1 MNGLKKPRRPRWP
14 ANRLAHE
21 STVHKVTPFATEET
35 AALSNEAHL
44 AWHHL
49 INGTGTKAH
58 FDTLAT
64 SLNASLILSEPIGQA
79 AIDVAVRA
87 QQAMVS
93 MQARF
98 HRVGR
103 FGADAQ
109 ALADV
114 PPGLDLYDQLLSF
127 ANPLQLV
134 QAVCKSWKRIAAG
147 DVLAP
152 AYPAAAAVT
161 AGAGA

>member
-21 STVHKVTPFATEET
+21 STLHSVRSFATEEI
-35 AALSNEAHL
+35 AALSNEARL

-49 INGTGTKAH
+49 INGTGTKQH

-79 AIDVAVRA
+79 AVDVAIRA
-87 QQAMVS
+87 QESMVR
-93 MQARF
+93 MQSRF
-98 HRVGR
+98 HRVGS

-114 PPGLDLYDQLLSF
+114 PPGLDLYDELLRFS
-127 ANPLQLV
+127 NPLQLV

-152 AYPAAAAVT
+152 AYPAKAEGV
-161 AGAGA
+161 GA